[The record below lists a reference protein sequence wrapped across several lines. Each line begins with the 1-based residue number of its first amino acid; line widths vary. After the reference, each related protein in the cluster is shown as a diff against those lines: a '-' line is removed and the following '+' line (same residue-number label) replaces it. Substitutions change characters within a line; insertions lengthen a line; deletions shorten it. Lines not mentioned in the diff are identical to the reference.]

1 MMHVILRREDYL
13 VGRMIEDC
21 LREMGPGRDSRRRG
35 AWLPAPAGL

>member
-13 VGRMIEDC
+13 VGEDDRG
-21 LREMGPGRDSRRRG
+21 LPAGNGSGRDSRRRG